1 MAAMQPV
8 LTYGSATGSQPLT
21 SSHFSAL
28 LSLVREA
35 HLTEVRTVQQENQ
48 RLRTLIEDMD
58 IVMDELG
65 HDNSGGAAATFMPMA
80 SSKSRRD
87 DVNKRWK
94 ATYGEAKSATFD
106 NGMLEKV
113 LTGAEEAQV
122 GRSSKPRKVVR
133 TDWVPRGRNS
143 SSSACGSDMDEDGSI
158 EPNDDKD
165 GQGHS
170 PRSQRQGSAQ
180 SMDTAQEVVGIN
192 NHHHR
197 VSGLQPAWL
206 GDNQGELTRRS
217 SILRKGPKRASL
229 SFMRGSDEARSQ
241 TQQRR
246 SPCPGVFKVVSSPY
260 FDTFFA
266 VVILVNSAVIAAQ
279 AQLRGLEVGHS
290 LGYDQVKDPGWD
302 GEVWFDIAGWFF
314 GIVFTIEIILRMCGF
329 GRRFW
334 KEIWNL
340 FDTVIVLFWLA
351 EVLLHNFT
359 DLPDPAL
366 LQVLRL
372 MKLLRLVRLFRQQQ
386 GFGALYL
393 MTTALWGSFTILAGS
408 AALLILV
415 LMMLALL
422 ANQVLVETYLTKD
435 YSIQEKLEV
444 YEYFGT
450 FSRALLSLFEMT
462 LANWPPVCRLLVEN
476 VSELYLIPALVHKL
490 TIGFAVVGII
500 NGVFM
505 QETLKVAATDDRI
518 MVRQKAMAISTHI
531 HKMEALFAKAD
542 NSGDGFLDLE
552 EFRQV
557 MSDKGIS
564 TWLASMDLDT
574 TDVETLFRLIDGD
587 DDGKITS
594 RELVV
599 GVSQLKGPARSID
612 LAVAMREQD
621 KIQAVVAEV
630 AVGLQAMK
638 SALNSTTQALQAQ
651 ADRER
656 SLSSP
661 KRTPTGGSTM
671 KSATTRP
678 RRQVEIQSPEASIPS
693 RPSTP
698 YVETSAV
705 FAAEDRIQAAL
716 TPHKKHNAG
725 NGADLQ
731 GTNSFTNGV
740 DEFGAPPPGSST
752 SLRSEEGQL
761 DPSECVFLNL

>member
-35 HLTEVRTVQQENQ
+35 HVTEVRTVQQENQ
-48 RLRTLIEDMD
+48 RLRTLLEDMD
-58 IVMDELG
+58 VVLGELG
-65 HDNSGGAAATFMPMA
+65 HEDGAGGATFVPMA
-80 SSKSRRD
+80 STKSRRD
-87 DVNKRWK
+87 DVNRRWQ

-133 TDWVPRGRNS
+133 TDWVPRGRAS
-143 SSSACGSDMDEDGSI
+143 SSSACGSETADETSI
-158 EPNDDKD
+158 DHEEKEGP
-165 GQGHS
+165 GAS
-170 PRSQRQGSAQ
+170 PRSQRQGSANTME
-180 SMDTAQEVVGIN
+180 SAPVEDNAGIN

-197 VSGLQPAWL
+197 VSVPAWL
-206 GDNQGELTRRS
+206 GEQQEISRRS
-217 SILRKGPKRASL
+217 SLLRKGPKRASL
-229 SFMRGSDEARSQ
+229 SFMRGADEARSQ

-246 SPCPGVFKVVSSPY
+246 SPCPHIFTLVSSPY

-266 VVILVNSAVIAAQ
+266 VVILVNSAVIAVQ
-279 AQLRGLEVGHS
+279 AQLKGLEVGHT
-290 LGYDQVKDPGWD
+290 LGYDNIEDPGWD
-302 GEVWFDIAGWFF
+302 GQVWFDLSGWLF
-314 GIVFTIEIILRMCGF
+314 GIAFTMEIILRMCGF

-334 KEIWNL
+334 KELWNL
-340 FDTVIVLFWLA
+340 FDTIIVLFWLA
-351 EVLLHNFT
+351 EVLLHSLT

-435 YSIQEKLEV
+435 YSIHEKLEV

-552 EFRQV
+552 EFRSV

-621 KIQAVVAEV
+621 KIQAVVSEV

-638 SALNSTTQALQAQ
+638 SALNSATQALQAQ

-661 KRTPTGGSTM
+661 KRTPTGSTM
-671 KSATTRP
+671 KSAATRP

-716 TPHKKHNAG
+716 TPHKKHKVG
-725 NGADLQ
+725 NGSDSQ
-731 GTNSFTNGV
+731 GTNSFTNGMDDYHSPLPV
-740 DEFGAPPPGSST
+740 VASST
-752 SLRSEEGQL
+752 LTRSEAGQL
-761 DPSECVFLNL
+761 DPTECVMLNL